1 MAYCLW
7 EKNALCH
14 NQPAMFLNY
23 FKTAY
28 RLLLKNKLFTV
39 VNLVSLST
47 GLASI
52 MTLAILVYQNMTR
65 DHIFKELGQMYYLKT
80 FPPGGGSYMQTTY
93 PLLGEMAKQ
102 CPELEGATHIQ
113 SWYYPWLKSGDKEFQ
128 ETTSFVDT
136 GFFKV
141 FPFEFKY
148 GNQESALKDR
158 YSVVLSEEIA
168 RKFFGNENPIGKI
181 ISCDDTL
188 QLRVRGVLSQI
199 PSNSTIRPSVLLPTA
214 LLESNPDFSSSADWY
229 NSFAENYIK
238 LKKGSNPKSLDAR
251 IESIVKLNYQNE
263 NKKNRVLA
271 IPFSRIGE
279 ENGQTNMTIIKGSI
293 GAAIFILLIILVNL
307 INLNAAT
314 MYSRAKE
321 VAVRQMIGGTKKN
334 IVIQFCIENGLIVFS
349 SLILAWIM
357 FTMLLLPQVNGILKD
372 KFGEISTRIEKDY
385 PLIIFFTGLGLI
397 VSILAASLPAWKL
410 AALKI
415 VDTVKG
421 KLSFGNFSNHGIRNT
436 FITIQFVLA
445 ITLICVTI
453 ILNRQVKYMKV
464 ASLGFSKENVAVGNM
479 DMAWRD
485 PKAAGAHFQ
494 SMLDQVRKNPHV
506 RGVSTNFIVPT
517 AYWDNFNT
525 YYDPETNQ
533 EVHLRKAGADAG
545 YFTTY
550 DVRFVQGRNFD
561 DALAAT
567 EKGGVILNLAA
578 VKALG
583 WNNAIGK
590 HLRQKGSDVQTYTVI
605 GVTNDF
611 QYGSLQNAV
620 GPLIHEYNGKASI
633 GYQWLSIR
641 TDPGYAKPIMD
652 QLAQEF
658 KTIPSR
664 RDFSYEMMSDKVDN
678 QYLLLSGILKVTNY
692 IAILTILIA
701 SMGMFGLI
709 ALFSKLRIK
718 EIGIRKVL
726 GASES
731 SIVKMLSRDFIIL
744 VGLAILIATPL
755 SYYIMSNWLNDFD
768 YRIQIR
774 WWMFALS
781 GLLAIVIAIVTLS
794 LQALKA
800 AHANPV
806 DSLRSE

>member
-1 MAYCLW
+1 ML
-7 EKNALCH
+7 
-14 NQPAMFLNY
+14 LNY
-23 FKTAY
+23 FKIAL
-28 RLLLKNKLFTV
+28 RLLVKNKLFTV

-65 DHIFKELGQMYYLKT
+65 DHIFNDLGQMYYLKT
-80 FPPGGGSYMQTTY
+80 YNPDGGSYMQTTY
-93 PLLGEMAKQ
+93 PLLGEMVKQ

-141 FPFEFKY
+141 FPFPFKY
-148 GNQESALKDR
+148 GNPQSALKDM

-168 RKFFGNENPIGKI
+168 RKFFGNENPVGKLI
-181 ISCDDTL
+181 ACDDTL
-188 QLRVRGVLSQI
+188 TLTVRGVLNEI
-199 PSNSTIRPSVLLPTA
+199 PTNSTIRPSILLPTA
-214 LLESNPDFSSSADWY
+214 LLEANPDFKSSADWY
-229 NSFAENYIK
+229 NSFAENYIRI
-238 LKKGSNPKSLDAR
+238 KKGSGPKKLDSR

-271 IPFSRIGE
+271 IPFSSIGD
-279 ENGQTNMTIIKGSI
+279 ENDQTNLTIIKGSI

-321 VAVRQMIGGTKKN
+321 VAVRQMIGGTKRN

-349 SLILAWIM
+349 SLVLAWIL
-357 FTMLLLPQVNGILKD
+357 FTLLLLPQVNGILKD

-385 PLIIFFTGLGLI
+385 PLIILFTGLGLI
-397 VSILAASLPAWKL
+397 LSVLAASLPAWKL

-421 KLSFGNFSNHGIRNT
+421 KLSFGNFSTHAVRNT

-453 ILNRQVKYMKV
+453 ILNRQVKFMKV
-464 ASLGFSKENVAVGNM
+464 ASLGFSKDNVAVANM

-494 SMLDQVRKNPHV
+494 SILDQLRKNPHV

-525 YYDPETNQ
+525 YYDPESNK

-550 DVRFVQGRNFD
+550 EVQFVQGRNFD
-561 DALAAT
+561 DALGAT
-567 EKGGVILNLAA
+567 DKGGVILNQAA

-583 WNNAIGK
+583 WSNAIGK
-590 HLRQKGSDVQTYTVI
+590 HLRQKGSDTQTYTVI

-611 QYGSLQNAV
+611 QYGSLQNPV

-633 GYQWLSIR
+633 DYKWLSVR
-641 TDPGYAKPIMD
+641 TDPGHIRPIMD
-652 QLAQEF
+652 QLEQGF

-664 RDFSYEMMSDKVDN
+664 RDFSYQMMSDKVDN
-678 QYLLLSGILKVTNY
+678 QYALLTGILKVTNY

-709 ALFSKLRIK
+709 ALFSKQRVK

-731 SIVKMLSRDFIIL
+731 SIVKLLSRDFILL
-744 VGLAILIATPL
+744 VGLAMLIATPL
-755 SYYIMSNWLNDFD
+755 AYYIMSNWLKDFN
-768 YRIQIR
+768 YKIQIQ
-774 WWMFALS
+774 WWMFAIA
-781 GLLAIVIAIVTLS
+781 GLLAIIIAMLTLS

-800 AHANPV
+800 AYAKPV
-806 DSLRSE
+806 NSLRSE